1 MTLLGLETSLKPAQN
16 PVVEL
21 DQETFL
27 IVRYN
32 KCLILEVY
40 SKFDMNCR
48 LIAPKWDALG
58 KVFEPEEDVVI
69 GKLDGDQYLEL
80 SKE

>member
-1 MTLLGLETSLKPAQN
+1 MEPPQN

-21 DQETFL
+21 DQDTFK

-32 KCLILEVY
+32 KCLILNIY
-40 SKFDMNCR
+40 SKFDFNCR
-48 LIAPKWDALG
+48 LMAPKWEALG

-80 SKE
+80 STE